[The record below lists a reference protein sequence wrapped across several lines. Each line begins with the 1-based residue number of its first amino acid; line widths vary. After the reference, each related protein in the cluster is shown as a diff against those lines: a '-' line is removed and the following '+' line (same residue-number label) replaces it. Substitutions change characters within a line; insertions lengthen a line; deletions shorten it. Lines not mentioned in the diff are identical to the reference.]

1 MLAERIRKA
10 IEDFEIYNETEKINV
25 KITISIGV
33 SNLLQRNLKAL
44 EIIAEADKAMYKAKE
59 TRNAVTMLP

>member
-25 KITISIGV
+25 KITISIGIA
-33 SNLLQRNLKAL
+33 NLLQRNLKAL
-44 EIIAEADKAMYKAKE
+44 DLIAEADKAMYKAKE
-59 TRNAVTMLP
+59 TRNAVAMFP